1 MNIGIVTTWFERGAA
16 YVSRQFEQ
24 VLEKDGHKVFIFAR
38 GGEKY
43 AKGDPVW
50 DNPNVTWATRVD
62 YLSLMSFLKKEFTK
76 WIKDNDI
83 SIVLFNEQRYYQPL
97 LWCKELNVLSVA
109 YVDYY
114 TEETIPLFAAYD
126 ALICNTKRHFS
137 TFEHLGN
144 AYYIP
149 WGTDIDVYKP
159 TNEGLVNE
167 SVVTFFHSAGMAPVR
182 KGTDIFI
189 KALTKVKS
197 RYKAVI
203 HTQRSIIQEC
213 PDVADDIKRL
223 TADGK
228 LEIIEKTCPAPGLYY
243 KGDVY
248 VYPSILEGIGL
259 TIAESISSGLA
270 CITTDNAPMNEFVS
284 DVFGSVIPVDKY
296 YCRSDGY
303 YWPACRCNIDA
314 LAGILDAYATNPEE
328 VIRKKKMARRY
339 AEENLS
345 FKKNAKSISPM
356 LESIK
361 PHPISDS
368 IKDKIYKYDSK
379 GLKRF
384 HNSFVKYKLYWFLKR

>member
-1 MNIGIVTTWFERGAA
+1 MKIGIVTTWFERGAA

-24 VLEKDGHKVFIFAR
+24 VLEKDGHNVFIFAR

-43 AKGDPVW
+43 AKGDPIW
-50 DNPNVTWATRVD
+50 DKPNVTWATRVD
-62 YLSLMSFLKKEFTK
+62 YFSLMSFLKKEFVK
-76 WIKDNDI
+76 WVKDNEI
-83 SIVLFNEQRYYQPL
+83 KIVIFNEQRFYQPL
-97 LWCKELNVLSVA
+97 IWCKELNVLSVA

-114 TEETIPLFAAYD
+114 TEETIPLFEAYD
-126 ALICNTKRHFS
+126 ALICNTKRHYS

-144 AYYIP
+144 SYFIP

-159 TNEGLVNE
+159 TNQRLVNDGL
-167 SVVTFFHSAGMAPVR
+167 VTFFHSAGMAPVR
-182 KGTDIFI
+182 KGTDQFI
-189 KALTKVKS
+189 KALMKVQVD
-197 RYKAVI
+197 YKAII
-203 HTQRSIIQEC
+203 HTQRDIIKEC
-213 PDVADDIKRL
+213 PYVEEDVKQL
-223 TADGK
+223 VKSGK
-228 LEIIEKTCPAPGLYY
+228 LEIIEKTCTAPGLYY

-284 DVFGSVIPVDKY
+284 DSFGSVIPVEKY

-314 LAGILDAYATNPEE
+314 LATILEDYATHPDD
-328 VIRKKKMARRY
+328 VVRKKNEARRY

-345 FKKNAKSISPM
+345 FEKNAKLISPM
-356 LESIK
+356 LESLK
-361 PHPISDS
+361 LRPISNGLKAL
-368 IKDKIYKYDSK
+368 INKYDSK